1 MLLKASDTEKC
12 RLMREI
18 INGNLVY
25 IDQEDKRNETQVNS
39 NDI

>member
-18 INGNLVY
+18 IMGNLKY
-25 IDQEDKRNETQVNS
+25 EENTDENNRN
-39 NDI
+39 DAYRD